1 MEAVTDLKDLYIPQ
15 IIYVKEGVQLS
26 ELSTDTNAVTS
37 NALNTL
43 LEYKIRKKIG
53 GKCMNVGYIDKNGI
67 KVVSRSMGKMNT
79 SHFNGEIYYQ
89 VQLECKV
96 CKPTPEQI
104 IEARIVGK
112 NKIGILCVTGPLQI
126 IIPSSHHEDASF
138 YNMLNKDDII
148 LVKIINYKFQLNDD
162 HIKVVGEYI
171 KKHK

>member
-1 MEAVTDLKDLYIPQ
+1 MDTITDLKELYIPQ
-15 IIYVKEGVQLS
+15 IIYIKEGVQLS
-26 ELSTDTNAVTS
+26 ELGMDTGGSTS
-37 NALNTL
+37 NILDIF
-43 LEYKIRKKIG
+43 LENKIRKKIG

-96 CKPTPEQI
+96 CKPVPNQI
-104 IEARIVGK
+104 IEAKIVGK
-112 NKIGILCVTGPLQI
+112 NKIGILCTAGPLQI

-138 YNMLNKDDII
+138 YNMLNKDDNII
-148 LVKIINYKFQLNDD
+148 VKIINYKFQLNDD

-171 KKHK
+171 KKK